1 MAISAEQRAMRAGRI
16 GSSDA
21 PRIMAGRWHEVWLE
35 KTGRT
40 TPPDLDLVPAV
51 QIGIATEALHPRFYA
66 HRTGLPCRPAGER
79 SYVHPQHD
87 FLVAHP
93 DFLTWSTPPA
103 SVDDEPDTVLEA
115 KFHAGP
121 KSDEELLERYYW
133 QLQHQMLVT
142 GLARAVLSV
151 LRPSGYSILPVAR
164 DEPGIALLLETL
176 QAFWWHVEN
185 DLEPQDP
192 FAVEPPAFERLRVL
206 DMTPHNEFA
215 SLGAVLVK
223 TREAFLSFRAA
234 ESALKALMPGHARV
248 AYLPPRRNGDGASG
262 HGVVLTR
269 ARDGKLSLRFGDLP
283 KRHHDRIQGWEPP
296 AEDGPEA

>member
-1 MAISAEQRAMRAGRI
+1 
-16 GSSDA
+16 
-21 PRIMAGRWHEVWLE
+21 
-35 KTGRT
+35 
-40 TPPDLDLVPAV
+40 
-51 QIGIATEALHPRFYA
+51 
-66 HRTGLPCRPAGER
+66 
-79 SYVHPQHD
+79 
-87 FLVAHP
+87 
-93 DFLTWSTPPA
+93 
-103 SVDDEPDTVLEA
+103 EA

-223 TREAFLSFRAA
+223 TREAFLSFR
-234 ESALKALMPGHARV
+234 
-248 AYLPPRRNGDGASG
+248 
-262 HGVVLTR
+262 
-269 ARDGKLSLRFGDLP
+269 
-283 KRHHDRIQGWEPP
+283 
-296 AEDGPEA
+296 